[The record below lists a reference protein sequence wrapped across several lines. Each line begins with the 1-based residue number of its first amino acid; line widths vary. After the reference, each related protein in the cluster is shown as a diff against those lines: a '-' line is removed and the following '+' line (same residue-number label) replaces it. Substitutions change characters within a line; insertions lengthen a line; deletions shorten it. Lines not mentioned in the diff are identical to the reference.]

1 MISGIKKIQQAFHL
15 LRGRHIEF
23 DLKPYR
29 KLLAQI
35 NKLEPG
41 LQSADDRVLK
51 ETSLSL
57 IARAGAGDGLDDLLV
72 EAFALVREA
81 AWRVLG
87 LRPFDVQI
95 IAGIVMH
102 QGKLAEMQTGE
113 GKTLVAVLPAYL
125 NALSGSGVHVLTF
138 SDYLA
143 RRDADWMGPVYEFLG
158 LTVGFVQEGMS
169 PGERLRAQAR
179 RLRPASHPGT
189 RQPRPEQSD
198 PVTSL

>member
-1 MISGIKKIQQAFHL
+1 MISAIKKIRQAFHL

-23 DLKPYR
+23 DLNPYR

-35 NKLEPG
+35 NKIETG
-41 LQSADDRVLK
+41 LQSADDHVLK
-51 ETSLSL
+51 EMSRNL
-57 IARAGAGDGLDDLLV
+57 IARAKSGDDLDGLLV

-81 AWRVLG
+81 ARRVLG

-95 IAGIVMH
+95 IAGIAMH
-102 QGKLAEMQTGE
+102 QSKLAEMQTGE

-125 NALSGSGVHVLTF
+125 NALPGQGVHILTF

-169 PGERLRAQAR
+169 PRERKTAYASNVTYATAKEAGFDFLRD
-179 RLRPASHPGT
+179 RLT
-189 RQPRPEQSD
+189 
-198 PVTSL
+198 